1 MQENGYV
8 TEVVT
13 NGGRMITL
21 EVANGGKMVMLQRWS
36 V

>member
-1 MQENGYV
+1 MLK
-8 TEVVT
+8 VVT

-21 EVANGGKMVMLQRWS
+21 EVANGGKMVVLQRWS